1 MARRVKAGEDRRN
14 PVNTRIRDTLRER
27 LEEAAKV
34 SDRTLSHEIEERLER
49 SFDQQDELLT
59 RFGNYKNIS
68 IATAI
73 VSAWNV
79 LEIVSKQPWTAN
91 AESVRMARDAASRV
105 LDLVKPDDGSRVD
118 APDLAPQNALAAL
131 GEFTK
136 RNQDRDTITGMAAS
150 IAVAF
155 RRGDPTDEA
164 FEILV
169 NAATRFYPPLHANE
183 PAAAEPATAS
193 EKRSKSH

>member
-27 LEEAAKV
+27 LEEAAKL

-49 SFDQQDELLT
+49 SFDQHDELLT

-68 IATAI
+68 IVTAI

-79 LEIVSKQPWTAN
+79 IEIVSKETWTAN
-91 AESVRMARDAASRV
+91 AESVLMARDAASRV
-105 LDLVKPDDGSRVD
+105 LELVKPDDGSRVD
-118 APDLAPQNALAAL
+118 TSEPVFTNALAAL
-131 GEFTK
+131 GEVST
-136 RNQDRDTITGMAAS
+136 RYQDRDTITAMAAS
-150 IAVAF
+150 VAVAL

-164 FEILV
+164 FQVLV
-169 NAATRFYPPLHANE
+169 DAAMRFYPPLNGKE
-183 PAAAEPATAS
+183 PAAPEQAATAGKS
-193 EKRSKSH
+193 SKAR